1 LENAARFP
9 LFHRSGDDGV
19 SILNVE
25 SGHFTCY
32 KKRTSSRANNI
43 TNSPSRAAALLTFI
57 KTILPA
63 LRLGAQ
69 FPSITAFSATGP
81 GAVKLRLCAK
91 RPKPQFSKERVY
103 RAYAGSPAS

>member
-32 KKRTSSRANNI
+32 KNRTSSRANNMRLE
-43 TNSPSRAAALLTFI
+43 NFCQQNR
-57 KTILPA
+57 
-63 LRLGAQ
+63 LR
-69 FPSITAFSATGP
+69 F
-81 GAVKLRLCAK
+81 AVHGQIAEGVQNRRLR
-91 RPKPQFSKERVY
+91 
-103 RAYAGSPAS
+103 